1 MRMGALPLL
10 SIFMRKLKFILA
22 CIPALVLAQERVKS
36 EADAILDELFPI
48 DSLTIESMVLDL
60 KKQDFLYI
68 NTLYNTKTLFS
79 GRDFGVEQYSFFP
92 AISYIDSNNFFLNV
106 GSGYYSEV
114 DPQWD
119 FITFS
124 GGYSNHL
131 NKKKSIVATVAY
143 SYTTFTEDV
152 ADLNNQRVSLS
163 LSYRAKWFRN
173 ALSGG
178 YLFGGNRSSYLSNN
192 TYFNIDLLASK
203 SLDISIEPRVGIF
216 WGNQTVTELVRIG
229 LFQFQEVSTDV
240 FQLLNTEVSIP
251 IAFDFGK
258 WDFEIDY
265 TYAIPN
271 ALPGEEKPSNNGYF
285 SISLGYLIGL

>member
-1 MRMGALPLL
+1 MGALPLL
-10 SIFMRKLKFILA
+10 SFFMRKLIFFLA

-48 DSLTIESMVLDL
+48 ESLTIESIVLDL

-131 NKKKSIVATVAY
+131 NKKKSIVATAAY

-178 YLFGGNRSSYLSNN
+178 YLFGGNRSSYFSNN

-203 SLDISIEPRVGIF
+203 SLDISIEPRVGVF
-216 WGNQTVTELVRIG
+216 WGNQTITELVRIG
-229 LFQFQEVSTDV
+229 SFQFQEVSTDV

-251 IAFDFGK
+251 IEFDFGK

-265 TYAIPN
+265 TYAMPN

>member
-119 FITFS
+119 FISFS

-216 WGNQTVTELVRIG
+216 WGNQTITELVRIG
-229 LFQFQEVSTDV
+229 FFQFQEVSTDV

-251 IAFDFGK
+251 IEFDFGK

-265 TYAIPN
+265 TYAMPN

>member
-48 DSLTIESMVLDL
+48 ESLTIESMVLDL

-131 NKKKSIVATVAY
+131 NKKKSIVATAAY

-203 SLDISIEPRVGIF
+203 SLDISIEPRVGVF
-216 WGNQTVTELVRIG
+216 WGNQTITELVRIG
-229 LFQFQEVSTDV
+229 SFQFQEVSTDV

-251 IAFDFGK
+251 IEFDFGK

-265 TYAIPN
+265 TYAMPN

>member
-119 FITFS
+119 FISFS

-178 YLFGGNRSSYLSNN
+178 YLFGGNRSSYFSNN

-216 WGNQTVTELVRIG
+216 WGNQTITELVRIG
-229 LFQFQEVSTDV
+229 FFQFQEVSTDV

-251 IAFDFGK
+251 IEFDFGK

-265 TYAIPN
+265 TYAMPN

-285 SISLGYLIGL
+285 SISLGYLIRL

>member
-203 SLDISIEPRVGIF
+203 SLDISIEPRVGVF
-216 WGNQTVTELVRIG
+216 WGNQTITELVRIG
-229 LFQFQEVSTDV
+229 FFQFQEVSTDV

-251 IAFDFGK
+251 IEFDFGK

-265 TYAIPN
+265 TYAMPN

>member
-22 CIPALVLAQERVKS
+22 CIPALVLAQELVKS

-131 NKKKSIVATVAY
+131 NKKKSIVATAAY

-216 WGNQTVTELVRIG
+216 WGNQTITELVRIG
-229 LFQFQEVSTDV
+229 FFQFQEVSTDV

-251 IAFDFGK
+251 IEFDFGK

-265 TYAIPN
+265 TYSMPN

-285 SISLGYLIGL
+285 SISLGYLIGI

>member
-1 MRMGALPLL
+1 MRIGALPLL

-36 EADAILDELFPI
+36 EADAILDEFFPI

-131 NKKKSIVATVAY
+131 NKKKSIVATAAY

-216 WGNQTVTELVRIG
+216 WGNQTITELVRIG
-229 LFQFQEVSTDV
+229 FFQFQEVSTDV

-251 IAFDFGK
+251 IEFDFGK

-265 TYAIPN
+265 TYAMPN

>member
-22 CIPALVLAQERVKS
+22 CITALVLAQERVKS

-119 FITFS
+119 FISFS

-203 SLDISIEPRVGIF
+203 SLDISIEPRVGVF
-216 WGNQTVTELVRIG
+216 WGNQTITELVRIG
-229 LFQFQEVSTDV
+229 SFQFQEVSTDV

-251 IAFDFGK
+251 IEFDFGK

-265 TYAIPN
+265 TYAMPN

-285 SISLGYLIGL
+285 SISLGYLIRL

>member
-1 MRMGALPLL
+1 MGALPLL

-173 ALSGG
+173 TLSGG

-216 WGNQTVTELVRIG
+216 WGNQTITELVRIG
-229 LFQFQEVSTDV
+229 FFQFQEVSTDV

-251 IAFDFGK
+251 IEFDFGK

-265 TYAIPN
+265 TYAMPN

>member
-216 WGNQTVTELVRIG
+216 WGNQTITELVLIG
-229 LFQFQEVSTDV
+229 FFQFQEVSTDV
-240 FQLLNTEVSIP
+240 SQLLNTEVSIP
-251 IAFDFGK
+251 IEFDFGK

-265 TYAIPN
+265 TYAMPN

>member
-131 NKKKSIVATVAY
+131 NKKKSIVATAAY

-178 YLFGGNRSSYLSNN
+178 YLFGGNRSSYFSNN

-203 SLDISIEPRVGIF
+203 SLDISIEPRVGVF
-216 WGNQTVTELVRIG
+216 WGNQTITELVRIG
-229 LFQFQEVSTDV
+229 SFQFQEVSTDV

-251 IAFDFGK
+251 IEFDFGK

-265 TYAIPN
+265 TYAMPN

>member
-1 MRMGALPLL
+1 
-10 SIFMRKLKFILA
+10 
-22 CIPALVLAQERVKS
+22 LVLAQERVKS

-216 WGNQTVTELVRIG
+216 WGNQTITELVIIG
-229 LFQFQEVSTDV
+229 FFQFQEVSTDV

-251 IAFDFGK
+251 IEFDFGK

-265 TYAIPN
+265 TYAMPN

>member
-216 WGNQTVTELVRIG
+216 WGNQTITELVRIG
-229 LFQFQEVSTDV
+229 SFQFQEVSTDV

-251 IAFDFGK
+251 IEFDFGK

-265 TYAIPN
+265 TYAMPN

>member
-1 MRMGALPLL
+1 MRTGALPLL
-10 SIFMRKLKFILA
+10 SILMRKLKFIVA

-192 TYFNIDLLASK
+192 IYFNIDLLASK

-216 WGNQTVTELVRIG
+216 WGNQTITELVRIG
-229 LFQFQEVSTDV
+229 FFQFQEVSTDV
-240 FQLLNTEVSIP
+240 FQLLNTELSIP
-251 IAFDFGK
+251 IEFDFGK

-265 TYAIPN
+265 TYAMPN

>member
-10 SIFMRKLKFILA
+10 SFFMRKLIFFLA

-131 NKKKSIVATVAY
+131 NKKKSIVATAAY

-178 YLFGGNRSSYLSNN
+178 YLFGGNRSSYFSNN

-203 SLDISIEPRVGIF
+203 SLDISIEPRVGVF
-216 WGNQTVTELVRIG
+216 WGNQTITELVRIG
-229 LFQFQEVSTDV
+229 FFQFQEVSTDV

-251 IAFDFGK
+251 IEFDFGK

-265 TYAIPN
+265 TYAMPN

>member
-1 MRMGALPLL
+1 MRIGALPLL
-10 SIFMRKLKFILA
+10 SILMRKLKFIVA

-36 EADAILDELFPI
+36 EADAILDELFPT

-79 GRDFGVEQYSFFP
+79 GRNFGVEQYSFFP
-92 AISYIDSNNFFLNV
+92 AISYIDSNNFFLNI

-124 GGYSNHL
+124 GGYSNYL
-131 NKKKSIVATVAY
+131 NKKKSILATGVY

-192 TYFNIDLLASK
+192 TYFNIDLLESK

-229 LFQFQEVSTDV
+229 TFQFQEVSTDV

-265 TYAIPN
+265 TYAMPN
-271 ALPGEEKPSNNGYF
+271 ALPGEDKPNNNGYF

>member
-203 SLDISIEPRVGIF
+203 SLDISIEPRVGVF
-216 WGNQTVTELVRIG
+216 WGNQTITELVRIG
-229 LFQFQEVSTDV
+229 SFQFQEVSTDV

-251 IAFDFGK
+251 IEFDFGK

-265 TYAIPN
+265 TYAMPN

>member
-1 MRMGALPLL
+1 
-10 SIFMRKLKFILA
+10 
-22 CIPALVLAQERVKS
+22 
-36 EADAILDELFPI
+36 
-48 DSLTIESMVLDL
+48 MVLDL

-92 AISYIDSNNFFLNV
+92 SISYIDSNNFFLNV

-114 DPQWD
+114 DPHWD

-131 NKKKSIVATVAY
+131 NKKKSIVATAAY

-163 LSYRAKWFRN
+163 LSYRVKRFRN

-203 SLDISIEPRVGIF
+203 LLDISIEPRVGIF
-216 WGNQTVTELVRIG
+216 WGNQTITELVRIG

-258 WDFEIDY
+258 WDFEIEY
-265 TYAIPN
+265 THAIPN

>member
-1 MRMGALPLL
+1 MGALPLL

-79 GRDFGVEQYSFFP
+79 GRDFGVEQYIFFP

-216 WGNQTVTELVRIG
+216 WGNQTITELVLIG
-229 LFQFQEVSTDV
+229 FFQFQEVSTDV

-251 IAFDFGK
+251 IEFDFGK

-265 TYAIPN
+265 TYAMPN

>member
-10 SIFMRKLKFILA
+10 SNLMRKLKFILA

-131 NKKKSIVATVAY
+131 NKKKSIVATAAY

-216 WGNQTVTELVRIG
+216 WGNQTITELVRIG

-251 IAFDFGK
+251 IEFDFGK

-265 TYAIPN
+265 TYAMPN

>member
-1 MRMGALPLL
+1 MGALPLS

-22 CIPALVLAQERVKS
+22 CIPALVLAQERDKS

-48 DSLTIESMVLDL
+48 DSLTIESMMLDL

-131 NKKKSIVATVAY
+131 NKKESIMATAAY

-173 ALSGG
+173 VLSGG

-192 TYFNIDLLASK
+192 SYFNIDLLASK

-229 LFQFQEVSTDV
+229 YFEFQELSTDV

-251 IAFDFGK
+251 IEFDFGK

-265 TYAIPN
+265 TYAMPN
-271 ALPGEEKPSNNGYF
+271 ALPGEEKPSNNGYI
-285 SISLGYLIGL
+285 SISSGYLIGL

>member
-1 MRMGALPLL
+1 MGALPLL

-119 FITFS
+119 FISFS

-178 YLFGGNRSSYLSNN
+178 YLFGGNRSSYFSNN

-216 WGNQTVTELVRIG
+216 WGNQTITELVRIG
-229 LFQFQEVSTDV
+229 FFQFQEVSTDV

-251 IAFDFGK
+251 IEFDFGK

-265 TYAIPN
+265 TYAMPN

-285 SISLGYLIGL
+285 SISLGYLIRL

>member
-1 MRMGALPLL
+1 MRY
-10 SIFMRKLKFILA
+10 FFLA

-131 NKKKSIVATVAY
+131 NKKKSIVATAAY

-216 WGNQTVTELVRIG
+216 WGNQTITELVRIG
-229 LFQFQEVSTDV
+229 FFQFQEVSTDV
-240 FQLLNTEVSIP
+240 FQLLNTELSIP
-251 IAFDFGK
+251 IEFDFGK

-265 TYAIPN
+265 TYAMPN

>member
-1 MRMGALPLL
+1 MKMGALPLS

-22 CIPALVLAQERVKS
+22 CIPALVLAQERDKS

-48 DSLTIESMVLDL
+48 DSLTIESMMLDL

-131 NKKKSIVATVAY
+131 NKKESIMATAAY

-173 ALSGG
+173 VLSGG

-192 TYFNIDLLASK
+192 SYFNIDLLASK

-229 LFQFQEVSTDV
+229 YFEFQELSTDV

-251 IAFDFGK
+251 IEFDFGK

-265 TYAIPN
+265 TYAMPN
-271 ALPGEEKPSNNGYF
+271 ALPGEEKPSNNGYI
-285 SISLGYLIGL
+285 SISSGYLIGL

>member
-1 MRMGALPLL
+1 
-10 SIFMRKLKFILA
+10 MRKLKFILA

-68 NTLYNTKTLFS
+68 TTLYNTKTLFS

-131 NKKKSIVATVAY
+131 NKKKSIVATAAY

-216 WGNQTVTELVRIG
+216 WGNQTITELVRIG

-251 IAFDFGK
+251 IEFDFGK

-265 TYAIPN
+265 TYAMPN

>member
-131 NKKKSIVATVAY
+131 NKKKSIVATAAY
-143 SYTTFTEDV
+143 SYTTFTEDI

-163 LSYRAKWFRN
+163 LSYRAKQFRN

-192 TYFNIDLLASK
+192 IYFNIDLLASK

-216 WGNQTVTELVRIG
+216 WGNQTITELVRIG
-229 LFQFQEVSTDV
+229 FFQFQEVSTDV
-240 FQLLNTEVSIP
+240 FQLLNTELSIP
-251 IAFDFGK
+251 IEFDFGK

-265 TYAIPN
+265 TYAMPN

>member
-1 MRMGALPLL
+1 M
-10 SIFMRKLKFILA
+10 
-22 CIPALVLAQERVKS
+22 VLAQERVKS

-131 NKKKSIVATVAY
+131 NKKKSIVATAAY

-178 YLFGGNRSSYLSNN
+178 YLFGGNR
-192 TYFNIDLLASK
+192 
-203 SLDISIEPRVGIF
+203 
-216 WGNQTVTELVRIG
+216 
-229 LFQFQEVSTDV
+229 
-240 FQLLNTEVSIP
+240 
-251 IAFDFGK
+251 
-258 WDFEIDY
+258 
-265 TYAIPN
+265 
-271 ALPGEEKPSNNGYF
+271 
-285 SISLGYLIGL
+285 

>member
-36 EADAILDELFPI
+36 EADALLDELFPI

-216 WGNQTVTELVRIG
+216 WGNQTITELVRIG
-229 LFQFQEVSTDV
+229 FFQFQEVSTDV

-251 IAFDFGK
+251 IEFDFGK

-265 TYAIPN
+265 TYAMPN